1 MNPACRR
8 LYKCIGLAL
17 LACRFASAQLETG
30 ELKLSVTDLTG
41 LPLPS
46 ALNLVSESSRT
57 RRDSSTNNLGQFL
70 FQHLPFGVYRLTVEH
85 SGFTTYSAILE
96 IHSGIPRDIHV
107 QLNIKT
113 ATTEVV
119 VSDKATVLDPHRTG
133 VTYAIGSQQIQ
144 EQESSIPGRSLLDL
158 INEQPGWI
166 FEGNAVLHPRGSEY
180 QTLFVVDGVPMD
192 ENRSPAFAPGFES
205 SEVSELSILTGNFPA
220 EYGRKL
226 GGVVEVTT
234 SHDIRPGFHGTSEL
248 SGGSFGTGDGLLS
261 GTYGWQRSAFTLS
274 ASGEHTN
281 HYLDPPVSGN
291 YTDTGTSDAIA
302 AAYDDDLTDADRIHL
317 AFHRTQT
324 SFEVPNENIQQAA
337 GQRQD
342 RNAPEDLG
350 QAAWTHE
357 FSAEAVL
364 NVRTVIED
372 LSSNLWSNN
381 LSIPIVAFQQR
392 GFRRSYLNAN
402 LSLHK
407 GHHEMNFG
415 GDGLYAPVT
424 EALQYRISDPGFFD
438 PGTPPSLNF
447 SDHRLDREQALWAQ
461 DTMRFGN
468 LTVSAG
474 LRWDHYSLVV
484 HDHAFSPRLGLA
496 WYVPSAG
503 LVLRFSYDRVFQT
516 PEIENLLL
524 ASSPQVD
531 QLNPLILR
539 IPVQPSRGDYL
550 EAGFSQAI
558 AQKARLDVSFYRRT
572 FRNYAD
578 DDVFLN
584 TGISFPIAF
593 HAAQI
598 QGVDVKL
605 DLPRWGNLSGF
616 LSYSNM
622 IGIAQ
627 LPVTGGLF
635 LGDDAQG
642 VLGVTTSFP
651 ISQDQR
657 NTARARL
664 RYQLFPRVWL
674 ASSAEYGSGLPV
686 EIDGGSDVDE
696 LESQYGAQ
704 IVSRVNFSAGRV
716 RPNFSLD
723 VGAGADLW
731 KHEKSVLRL
740 QAEVENLT
748 DKLNVTNFAGLFSG
762 TAIAPPRSAN
772 VRLMFE
778 F

>member
-1 MNPACRR
+1 MKPAYRRVCR
-8 LYKCIGLAL
+8 CIGLAL
-17 LACRFASAQLETG
+17 FACRWLPGQLGTG
-30 ELKLSVTDLTG
+30 ELRVVVTDVTG

-46 ALNLVSESSRT
+46 GLNLVSESSRT
-57 RRDSSTNNLGQFL
+57 RRDCNTNNLGQFT

-85 SGFTTYSAILE
+85 SGFTPYSAIFE
-96 IHSGIPRDIHV
+96 IHSEVPRDVHV
-107 QLNIKT
+107 LLNVKT

-119 VSDKATVLDPHRTG
+119 VSDTATVLDPHRTG

-158 INEQPGWI
+158 IDEQPGWLM
-166 FEGNAVLHPRGSEY
+166 EGNAVLHPRGSEY

-192 ENRSPAFAPGFES
+192 ENRSPAFAPGLES
-205 SEVSELSILTGNFPA
+205 SEVSELSVLTGNFPA

-234 SHDIRPGFHGTSEL
+234 SHDIRPGLHGTAEMA
-248 SGGSFGTGDGLLS
+248 GGSFGTEDVFLS
-261 GTYGWQRSAFTLS
+261 GTYGWNRSAFTLT

-281 HYLDPPVSGN
+281 HYLDPPVLGN
-291 YTDTGTSDAIA
+291 YTNTGTSDAIA

-350 QAAWTHE
+350 QVAWTHE
-357 FSAEAVL
+357 FSAEALL
-364 NVRTVIED
+364 NIRTVIED
-372 LSSNLWSNN
+372 LSSNLWSNT
-381 LSIPIVAFQQR
+381 LSTPIVAFQQR
-392 GFRRSYLNAN
+392 GFRRSYLNAD

-424 EALQYRISDPGFFD
+424 EALQYQITDPSFFD
-438 PGTPPSLNF
+438 PGTPATLNF
-447 SDHRLDREQALWAQ
+447 FDHRLDREQALWAQ
-461 DTMRFGN
+461 DTMRYGN
-468 LTVSAG
+468 LTVTAG
-474 LRWDHYSLVV
+474 LRWDRYSFVV
-484 HDHAFSPRLGLA
+484 HDHAFSPRLGFA
-496 WYVPSAG
+496 WYVPSVG

-516 PEIENLLL
+516 PAIENLLL

-531 QLNPLILR
+531 QLNPLVLH
-539 IPVQPSRGDYL
+539 IPVQPSRGDYI

-572 FRNYAD
+572 FANYAD

-593 HAAQI
+593 HSAQI
-598 QGVDVKL
+598 EGVDVKL
-605 DLPRWGNLSGF
+605 DLPKWGKLSGF

-622 IGIAQ
+622 IATAQ
-627 LPVTGGLF
+627 LPVAGGLF
-635 LGDDAQG
+635 LGADAQG
-642 VLGVTTSFP
+642 VLGVNTSFP

-657 NTARARL
+657 NTARGRL
-664 RYQLFPRVWL
+664 RYQLHPRLWV
-674 ASSAEYGSGLPV
+674 AASAEYGSGLPV
-686 EIDGGSDVDE
+686 EINGDVNLDD
-696 LESQYGAQ
+696 LESQYGPQ

-723 VGAGADLW
+723 VSAGADLW
-731 KHEKSVLRL
+731 KHDQSVLRV

-748 DKLNVTNFAGLFSG
+748 NRLNVINFAGLFSG

-772 VRLMFE
+772 LRLTFE